1 MDPITIL
8 AACTAV
14 WNGIKKASE
23 FAQEA
28 EGVWGQLSKYAGLA
42 DQLEQHITT
51 AKNKPQKPKL
61 FGNLEFGN
69 DTQEAFNVFEAEHKL
84 MQMEAEI
91 KHEFLYGAF
100 ADLEGGYGSLD
111 GYRKFLEMRRKIRAD
126 RIRMKQEQQDMQKK
140 FWDDMFLYGGSSTVV
155 VVGCLLLYMAIDF
168 IFRYANDDLPTLRH
182 QLMHRR
188 KVETL
193 SHSCPSSGRKS
204 STKFSQTQR
213 PRPKRRPVLWR
224 WRSGV
229 S

>member
-1 MDPITIL
+1 VDPITIL

-28 EGVWGQLSKYAGLA
+28 EGVWAQLSKYAGLA

-69 DTQEAFNVFEAEHKL
+69 DTQEAFNAFEAEHKL
-84 MQMEAEI
+84 MSIEKEI
-91 KHEFLYGAF
+91 RFEFLYGAF
-100 ADLEGGYGSLD
+100 CNLEGGYGSLD

-126 RIRMKQEQQDMQKK
+126 RIRMKQEQEMMQRSSGTTC
-140 FWDDMFLYGGSSTVV
+140 FFMVVVSTVV

-168 IFRYANDDLPTLRH
+168 IFRYA
-182 QLMHRR
+182 
-188 KVETL
+188 K
-193 SHSCPSSGRKS
+193 
-204 STKFSQTQR
+204 
-213 PRPKRRPVLWR
+213 
-224 WRSGV
+224 
-229 S
+229 

>member
-28 EGVWGQLSKYAGLA
+28 EGVWSQLSKYAGLA

-91 KHEFLYGAF
+91 KHEFIYGAF

-126 RIRMKQEQQDMQKK
+126 RIRMKQEQEICK
-140 FWDDMFLYGGSSTVV
+140 
-155 VVGCLLLYMAIDF
+155 
-168 IFRYANDDLPTLRH
+168 R
-182 QLMHRR
+182 
-188 KVETL
+188 
-193 SHSCPSSGRKS
+193 SSGTTCFFMVAVQPS
-204 STKFSQTQR
+204 WWLGACFCTWQLTLFLGTQNDSLSR
-213 PRPKRRPVLWR
+213 NSFDW
-224 WRSGV
+224 
-229 S
+229 